1 LNDEFYFIL
10 SDFDAKKRN
19 QTSLQN
25 KEIDDLIRTLSPSIV
40 IKVIDACQS
49 GTLYVKEV
57 GLVNKYF
64 QESKK
69 EFKKCYF
76 MNSSLTSQSSFA
88 NDKISFFT
96 ASFVNAIKEH
106 KTSDIRYKDIID
118 VIADD
123 FSMNQE
129 QTPFFIIQADLTEK
143 FCTIEQQLKDYV
155 TETLNFELD
164 SAEGKTIMSLSDL
177 VKLDALNY
185 IDKDGAVKALKSIQ
199 NKINTF
205 TLNEPLKDLYEVKIN
220 FLDNHRNIT
229 KLHVIVKWLKD
240 NEHDYFATPITEER
254 YDDII
259 GMYPVVIGFD
269 LDIDVPFK
277 VVSIDVM
284 AKYPNILSYHSE
296 ITYFISKKSIRF
308 FYFTTNYLDRNW
320 NEKELET
327 KSLKWFTGDYKIASE
342 SDIMKGVKQVLLSIQ
357 NKIESDLEN
366 KFKVEDKDDDDD
378 DLPF

>member
-1 LNDEFYFIL
+1 MNDEFYFIL

>member
-1 LNDEFYFIL
+1 
-10 SDFDAKKRN
+10 
-19 QTSLQN
+19 
-25 KEIDDLIRTLSPSIV
+25 
-40 IKVIDACQS
+40 
-49 GTLYVKEV
+49 
-57 GLVNKYF
+57 
-64 QESKK
+64 
-69 EFKKCYF
+69 